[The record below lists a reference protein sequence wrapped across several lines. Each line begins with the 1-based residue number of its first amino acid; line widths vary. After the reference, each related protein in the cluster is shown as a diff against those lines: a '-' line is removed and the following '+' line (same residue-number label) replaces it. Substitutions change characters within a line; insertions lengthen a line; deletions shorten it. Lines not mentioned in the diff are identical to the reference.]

1 MWANEF
7 VERTMLNVILTMP
20 CCGKSYLHNLN
31 TKYFD
36 LDIFNNQKTVGQKK
50 VALKMLKYFALNC
63 DESCVYLLNIC
74 TYRNL
79 MLFNDKN
86 ILVKEIIIPKDLDFR
101 CQAYCNRDLED
112 FGVVRIKGLEL
123 FKKKYGIDTEYGQS
137 LARKLGIKLTWLKDG
152 NFLSDYLLDK
162 KEVVT
167 DFL

>member
-7 VERTMLNVILTMP
+7 MERTMLNVILAMP
-20 CCGKSYLHNLN
+20 CCGKSYLHKLN

-79 MLFNDKN
+79 MLFQDKN
-86 ILVKEIIIPKDLDFR
+86 IQIKEIIIPRDLDFR
-101 CQAYCNRDLED
+101 CQVYINRDLQEY
-112 FGVVRIKGLEL
+112 GVVREKGLKH
-123 FKKKYGIDTEYGQS
+123 FKEKYKIDTEYGQ
-137 LARKLGIKLTWLKDG
+137 KLSVMFGAKLTWLKDG
-152 NFLSDYLLDK
+152 EFLSDYLLK
-162 KEVVT
+162 RA
-167 DFL
+167 